1 MFATKRRVH
10 YTTPPDPYTGWMSR
24 PLIGVTGRRWPA
36 SFLGDHL
43 PPAMHGLTVD
53 LHFSDYTRS
62 IALAGGVPVELSR
75 DADVDEVAARLD
87 GLVLSGGADIE
98 PSRYGAAPE
107 PGLGDVEP
115 DRDAWE
121 LALFEAAQRRGI
133 PVLAIC
139 RGLQLVNV
147 ARGGTL
153 VQDVPSTEGV
163 GHPRFESDGRRRT
176 HDVSVVE
183 GTRLAELYP
192 SALAVNSLHHQV
204 VDRVGEGLVVSAKAP
219 DGVVEGLE
227 SADGDVLAVQWHP
240 ELLDAPDSAFRWVVS
255 EAQRRLR

>member
-1 MFATKRRVH
+1 
-10 YTTPPDPYTGWMSR
+10 MSR

-36 SFLGDHL
+36 AYLGDHV
-43 PPAMHGLTVD
+43 PPAMRGLFFD
-53 LHFSDYTRS
+53 LHFADYTRS
-62 IALAGGVPVELSR
+62 IALAGGLPVELSR
-75 DADVDEVAARLD
+75 DADVDAVVARLD
-87 GLVLSGGADIE
+87 GLVLSGGADVE
-98 PSRYGAAPE
+98 PARYGAVPE

-121 LALFEAAQRRGI
+121 LALFEAAQRRAL

-153 VQDVPSTEGV
+153 VQDVPLDEGA
-163 GHPRFESDGRRRT
+163 GHPRFSSDGRLRT

-183 GTRLAELYP
+183 GTRLSDLYP
-192 SALAVNSLHHQV
+192 LALEVNSLHHQV
-204 VDRVGEGLVVSAKAP
+204 VERVGEGLMVSAKAP
-219 DGVVEGLE
+219 DGVIEGLE
-227 SADGDVLAVQWHP
+227 SADGEVLAVQWHP
-240 ELLDAPDSAFRWVVS
+240 ELLDAPDPAFRWVVG